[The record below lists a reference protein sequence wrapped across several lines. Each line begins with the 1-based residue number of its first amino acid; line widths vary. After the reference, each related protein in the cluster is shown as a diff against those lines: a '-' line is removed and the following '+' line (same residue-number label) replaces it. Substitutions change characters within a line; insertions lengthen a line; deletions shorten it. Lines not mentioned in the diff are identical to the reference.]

1 MSGGERKSN
10 DSAERISWLAEQIAH
25 HSNLYYNLAQPQI
38 PDAEF
43 DQLWDELKS
52 LSPDHPQ
59 LNRVGV
65 DIAPGSVK
73 VEHLFPMRS
82 LDKATTD
89 EEINHFVNSTTGG
102 ATRFL
107 SQPKLDGSALSL
119 EYRMGRLVRAA
130 TRGNGVRGEDV
141 TRNARKLGNV
151 PDQLPVPV
159 DVHIRGE
166 AVMPL
171 AVFEAKYRDVSPN
184 PRNLAAGAL
193 RQKHAHGK
201 ADASDLVFQ
210 AYNAQFPSEA
220 ERHPDSSPPPEFQ
233 YDTEILH
240 WLEEIAGVLP
250 APWAIHQDA
259 QPVEVVGRLQEE
271 AKRWAGQRS
280 GYVFEI
286 DGVVFKL
293 DSLDQ
298 RQELGM
304 TAHHPRWA
312 LAWKFPP
319 EEATSVLLDVEW
331 QTGRTGNI
339 TPVAR
344 IAPQRVGGVTV
355 ENTTLHNLGEVLRL
369 ELKIGDKVLIV
380 RRGDVIP
387 KIERS
392 LGPATGEDLLN
403 RFHAS
408 GEPFGGT
415 LPATSTINPPAFC
428 PTCQSPIEEDGAFLK
443 CLNLMCDARTSRAVL
458 YWCRALEMD
467 GIGEKLVDQLLDEG
481 LIATVPDLYRLSE
494 DDLLGL
500 ERMGE
505 KSVRNVLDELSKAK
519 QMTLGKFLH
528 ALGLPGIGPELATAL
543 AQQLQDVTGLMSWL
557 DDAHA
562 ELSDVA
568 FGPQA
573 DESGKANQHNQA
585 IRRIMDIE
593 GVGSVVALHF
603 RDGLQVRRDMLN
615 DLIEQLA
622 INAQPVQISSGP
634 FEGLTF
640 CLTGTLSRPR
650 KEIQLMIQ
658 QAGGKVVGSVSG
670 KLGVLVAG
678 EQAGS
683 KMAKAE
689 SLNITVWSEADL
701 LNQLEATE
709 VGQNEPEEKKGQPS
723 LFDFEG

>member
-1 MSGGERKSN
+1 
-10 DSAERISWLAEQIAH
+10 
-25 HSNLYYNLAQPQI
+25 
-38 PDAEF
+38 
-43 DQLWDELKS
+43 
-52 LSPDHPQ
+52 
-59 LNRVGV
+59 
-65 DIAPGSVK
+65 
-73 VEHLFPMRS
+73 
-82 LDKATTD
+82 
-89 EEINHFVNSTTGG
+89 
-102 ATRFL
+102 
-107 SQPKLDGSALSL
+107 
-119 EYRMGRLVRAA
+119 
-130 TRGNGVRGEDV
+130 
-141 TRNARKLGNV
+141 
-151 PDQLPVPV
+151 
-159 DVHIRGE
+159 
-166 AVMPL
+166 
-171 AVFEAKYRDVSPN
+171 
-184 PRNLAAGAL
+184 
-193 RQKHAHGK
+193 
-201 ADASDLVFQ
+201 
-210 AYNAQFPSEA
+210 
-220 ERHPDSSPPPEFQ
+220 
-233 YDTEILH
+233 
-240 WLEEIAGVLP
+240 
-250 APWAIHQDA
+250 
-259 QPVEVVGRLQEE
+259 
-271 AKRWAGQRS
+271 
-280 GYVFEI
+280 
-286 DGVVFKL
+286 
-293 DSLDQ
+293 
-298 RQELGM
+298 
-304 TAHHPRWA
+304 
-312 LAWKFPP
+312 
-319 EEATSVLLDVEW
+319 
-331 QTGRTGNI
+331 
-339 TPVAR
+339 
-344 IAPQRVGGVTV
+344 
-355 ENTTLHNLGEVLRL
+355 
-369 ELKIGDKVLIV
+369 
-380 RRGDVIP
+380 
-387 KIERS
+387 
-392 LGPATGEDLLN
+392 
-403 RFHAS
+403 
-408 GEPFGGT
+408 
-415 LPATSTINPPAFC
+415 
-428 PTCQSPIEEDGAFLK
+428 
-443 CLNLMCDARTSRAVL
+443 
-458 YWCRALEMD
+458 MD

-658 QAGGKVVGSVSG
+658 QAGGKGVGSVSG

-678 EQAGS
+678 EQAG
-683 KMAKAE
+683 KKKKKAE